1 MPLVITFPYSPI
13 ALQFGFI
20 TIRWYGVGYAVA
32 FLVGLWLVGRYMR
45 YRDIGEAAWGTLA
58 FWSIVLGLVG
68 ARLYYDV
75 QNGFGYYV
83 THPQDILA
91 VWQGGMAYFG
101 AIFTVPFLVFFWT
114 RVRRLPFWTFADA
127 AALFA
132 AVGQPIGRLG
142 NIVNGDI
149 LGYPSNLPWA
159 MRYTNPQSLAPQ
171 LGVAYQPAAAYELL
185 IGLVMLSVLL
195 LLWRYRR
202 PQPGALFVLY
212 LPMYAVSQFIVFFWR
227 ANSITAFGLRQAQ
240 LSAVVLFALSLVV
253 IALWVRFPNLNAG
266 HPDEEAD
273 AAGTPEAEP
282 AEAPPEKA
290 APTSGE

>member
-1 MPLVITFPYSPI
+1 MPLVITFPFSPI

-45 YRDIGEAAWGTLA
+45 FRDIGEAAWGTLA

-75 QNGFGYYV
+75 QNGFIYYL

-101 AIFTVPFLVFFWT
+101 AIFTVPFLVFVWT

-132 AVGQPIGRLG
+132 AVGQPIGRIG
-142 NIVNGDI
+142 NIINGDI
-149 LGYPSNLPWA
+149 VGYPSNLPWA
-159 MRYTNPQSLAPQ
+159 IRYTHPQSLAPK

-185 IGLVMLSVLL
+185 LGLVMLTILL

-202 PQPGALFVLY
+202 PQAGALFVLY

-227 ANSITAFGLRQAQ
+227 ANSITAFGLKQAQ
-240 LSAVVLFALSLVV
+240 LSAIVLFALSLVV
-253 IALWVRFPNLNAG
+253 LALWRRFPNLNAG
-266 HPDEEAD
+266 LPDQDFRAADDEA
-273 AAGTPEAEP
+273 AEP
-282 AEAPPEKA
+282 ATENA
-290 APTSGE
+290 TSASRD

>member
-1 MPLVITFPYSPI
+1 MPLAITIPFSPI
-13 ALQFGFI
+13 ALQLGFI

-68 ARLYYDV
+68 ARIYYDV
-75 QNGFGYYV
+75 QNGFTFYL

-101 AIFTVPFLVFFWT
+101 AIFTVPFLVFAWT
-114 RVRRLPFWTFADA
+114 RVRRLPFWAFADA

-132 AVGQPIGRLG
+132 AVGQPIGRIG
-142 NIVNGDI
+142 NIINGDI
-149 LGYPSNLPWA
+149 VGYPSNLPWA
-159 MRYTNPQSLAPQ
+159 IRYTNPQSLAPE

-185 IGLVMLSVLL
+185 IGLLMLTVLL

-202 PQPGALFVLY
+202 PQAGALFVLY

-227 ANSITAFGLRQAQ
+227 ANSITAFGLKQAQ
-240 LSAVVLFALSLVV
+240 LSAIVLFALSLIVL
-253 IALWVRFPNLNAG
+253 ALWRRFPNLNAG
-266 HPDEEAD
+266 LPEGEFQ
-273 AAGTPEAEP
+273 AAHAEV
-282 AEAPPEKA
+282 AEAKPENA
-290 APTSGE
+290 TSASGD

>member
-1 MPLVITFPYSPI
+1 MPLVITFPFSPI

-45 YRDIGEAAWGTLA
+45 WRGIGEGAWGTLA
-58 FWSIVLGLVG
+58 FWCIVLGLVG

-75 QNGFGYYV
+75 QNGFHYYL

-101 AIFTVPFLVFFWT
+101 AIFTVPFLVFIWT
-114 RVRRLPFWTFADA
+114 RVQRLSFWIFADA

-132 AVGQPIGRLG
+132 AIGQPIGRLG

-149 LGYPSNLPWA
+149 VGYPSNLPWA
-159 MRYTNPQSLAPQ
+159 IQYSNPQSLAPE

-185 IGLVMLSVLL
+185 IGLVMLAVLL
-195 LLWRYRR
+195 LVWHYRHPR
-202 PQPGALFVLY
+202 PGALFVLY

-227 ANSITAFGLRQAQ
+227 ANSITAFGLKQAQ

-253 IALWVRFPNLNAG
+253 LALWLRFPDLNTGRHQEEEEA
-266 HPDEEAD
+266 PSDEEKRAQ
-273 AAGTPEAEP
+273 AT
-282 AEAPPEKA
+282 APSK
-290 APTSGE
+290 

>member
-1 MPLVITFPYSPI
+1 MPLVITFPFSPI

-45 YRDIGEAAWGTLA
+45 WRGIGEAHWGTLA
-58 FWSIVLGLVG
+58 FWCIVLGLVG

-75 QNGFGYYV
+75 QNGFQFYL

-101 AIFTVPFLVFFWT
+101 AIFTVPFLVFVWT
-114 RVRRLPFWTFADA
+114 RVKGLAFWTFADA

-149 LGYPSNLPWA
+149 VGYPSNLPWA
-159 MRYTNPQSLAPQ
+159 IQYTHPQSLAPQ
-171 LGVAYQPAAAYELL
+171 LGVPYQPAAAYELL
-185 IGLVMLSVLL
+185 IGLAMLAILL
-195 LLWRYRR
+195 LVWRNRHPR
-202 PQPGALFVLY
+202 PGTLFVLY
-212 LPMYAVSQFIVFFWR
+212 LPMYAVSQFVVFFWR
-227 ANSITAFGLRQAQ
+227 ANSITAFGLKQAQ
-240 LSAVVLFALSLVV
+240 LSAIVLFLLSFV
-253 IALWVRFPNLNAG
+253 IMALWARFPNLNAG
-266 HPDEEAD
+266 DHEDEEVAD
-273 AAGTPEAEP
+273 AVDQGP
-282 AEAPPEKA
+282 AEARPEKA
-290 APTSGE
+290 APASSE

>member
-13 ALQFGFI
+13 ALHFWI
-20 TIRWYGVGYAVA
+20 VTIRWYGVGYAVA

-45 YRDIGEAAWGTLA
+45 DRDVSEAAWGTLA

-75 QNGFGYYV
+75 QNGFGYYL

-101 AIFTVPFLVFFWT
+101 AIFTVPFLVFIWT
-114 RVRRLPFWTFADA
+114 RVRRLPFWVFADA

-149 LGYPSNLPWA
+149 VGYPSNLPWA
-159 MRYTNPQSLAPQ
+159 VRYTNPQSLAPQ

-185 IGLVMLSVLL
+185 IGLVMLAILL

-202 PQPGALFVLY
+202 PRPGALFVLY

-227 ANSITAFGLRQAQ
+227 ANSITAFGLKQAQ
-240 LSAVVLFALSLVV
+240 LSAIVLFALSLVV
-253 IALWVRFPNLNAG
+253 VAVWRRFPNLNAG
-266 HPDEEAD
+266 SPDEERRAPD
-273 AAGTPEAEP
+273 EEP
-282 AEAPPEKA
+282 AESAEKAREKA
-290 APTSGE
+290 AAPGD

>member
-1 MPLVITFPYSPI
+1 MPLVITFPFSPI
-13 ALQFGFI
+13 AVQFWI
-20 TIRWYGVGYAVA
+20 VTIRWYGVGYAVA

-45 YRDIGEAAWGTLA
+45 YRDITEASWGTLA

-75 QNGFGYYV
+75 QNGFGYYL

-101 AIFTVPFLVFFWT
+101 AVFTVPFLVFIWT
-114 RVRRLPFWTFADA
+114 RVRRLPFWVFADA

-149 LGYPSNLPWA
+149 VGYPSDLPWA
-159 MRYTNPQSLAPQ
+159 MRYTHPQSLAPQ

-185 IGLVMLSVLL
+185 LGLVMLTVLL

-227 ANSITAFGLRQAQ
+227 ANSITAFGLKQAQ
-240 LSAVVLFALSLVV
+240 LSAIVLFALSMVV
-253 IALWVRFPNLNAG
+253 VVLWRRFPNLNAG
-266 HPDEEAD
+266 QPGDEVQVP
-273 AAGTPEAEP
+273 AGEP
-282 AEAPPEKA
+282 VETAREGA
-290 APTSGE
+290 APASGD

>member
-1 MPLVITFPYSPI
+1 MPLVITFPFSPI

-75 QNGFGYYV
+75 QNGFGYYL

-101 AIFTVPFLVFFWT
+101 AVFTVPFLVFFWT
-114 RVRRLPFWTFADA
+114 RVRRLHFWTFADA

-149 LGYPSNLPWA
+149 LGYPSDLPWA

-202 PQPGALFVLY
+202 PRPGALFVLY
-212 LPMYAVSQFIVFFWR
+212 LAMYAVSQFIVFFWR
-227 ANSITAFGLRQAQ
+227 ANSITAFGLKQAQ
-240 LSAVVLFALSLVV
+240 LSAIVLFALSLVV
-253 IALWVRFPNLNAG
+253 LALWMRFPNLNAG
-266 HPDEEAD
+266 HPDEEAEMG
-273 AAGTPEAEP
+273 GTSEGEP
-282 AEAPPEKA
+282 AEAPEKA
-290 APTSGE
+290 ASTPGE